1 MSFWDSLVMELLSS
15 QNLMCMC
22 PVCCAIPKQNTHNI
36 SGCVCTCTGS
46 QHTAVSPHAAC
57 VPLDMPV
64 PHPLPPGSSSLTMPS
79 QPPRVTLAAACWE
92 CQSYYMAPSALSA
105 ENARNRF
112 THDAVQHSIT
122 TSDLY
127 LERKRSPIMGL
138 LQLWPCPTCWYLSL
152 LGMHWCDDVLSKQ
165 GSAEVTAVWNKLL
178 LFFPLE
184 IILAAKKG

>member
-64 PHPLPPGSSSLTMPS
+64 PHPLPPGSSSLTMPA
-79 QPPRVTLAAACWE
+79 QPPVSHW
-92 CQSYYMAPSALSA
+92 QQHVG
-105 ENARNRF
+105 NAKTIIWLHLLWVLRMPEIDSLTMLCNIASQLP
-112 THDAVQHSIT
+112 TCTWKEKGVLLWDCSS
-122 TSDLY
+122 SDLAQRVGICHCWGCTDVMMY
-127 LERKRSPIMGL
+127 FQSRALQKL
-138 LQLWPCPTCWYLSL
+138 LQSEISYFSFSL
-152 LGMHWCDDVLSKQ
+152 
-165 GSAEVTAVWNKLL
+165 
-178 LFFPLE
+178 
-184 IILAAKKG
+184 